1 MTRKVGLFANLTIL
15 ALIAFLAP
23 SGAALAHAVL
33 ERAEPSAGAV
43 VRAAPAEVQLLF
55 SEAVEPALS
64 RVQVVDQAGRRA
76 DAGKVRVDPGNKRL
90 LRVALQPNLAPGSYR
105 VSWRVVSVDT
115 HVIQGSY
122 SFVVRP

>member
-1 MTRKVGLFANLTIL
+1 MPNLFRIVTVVACL
-15 ALIAFLAP
+15 AL
-23 SGAALAHAVL
+23 SGTALAHAVL

-64 RVQVVDQAGRRA
+64 RVQVVDQAGRRV
-76 DAGKVRVDPGNKRL
+76 DAGTVRVDPGNKRL
-90 LRVALQPNLAPGSYR
+90 LRAALQPSLAPGSYR